1 MSDIVLYGMGRDKE
15 AELHDRYGER
25 LNSRPFR
32 RGAKHVV
39 TVLTHFV
46 GRLTRRYYFEDYV
59 RVYPG
64 GIAYNRLGLRRRAR
78 PHDLK
83 NLRNHMRFYEFAA
96 QFVPASR
103 VIDVGCGS
111 GYGCQVLHEAG
122 ADEVHGTDVSRHAL
136 RFARKHFGEHASFT
150 EQSITALD
158 GYPDD
163 FADVVV
169 SSEVL
174 EHIKE
179 YGLES
184 RAIGELRRVTRPG
197 GLLVIAT
204 PNSELLGEH
213 GFSWDEL
220 SSLIGSHFNE
230 FCIIENALVPFEP
243 SARRAWEERAT
254 SGRTGVI
261 VSEQIVLEET
271 VLPEGV
277 SAELKQGQA
286 PGDLEFLDRT
296 IDTRRLHNTHS
307 WVVLAV
313 PH

>member
-1 MSDIVLYGMGRDKE
+1 MRNTE
-15 AELHDRYGER
+15 NERNGER
-25 LNSRPFR
+25 RNSEQLR
-32 RGAKHVV
+32 RAVKRIV
-39 TVLTHFV
+39 TALTHFV
-46 GRLTRRYYFEDYV
+46 GRLTHRYYFEDYV

-64 GIAYNRLGLRRRAR
+64 GIAYNRLGLQRRAR

-96 QFVPASR
+96 QFVAANR
-103 VIDVGCGS
+103 VLDVGCGS
-111 GYGCQVLHEAG
+111 GYGCKILHEAG
-122 ADEVHGTDVSRHAL
+122 AAEVHGADVSRHAL

-150 EQSITALD
+150 EQSITEMSA
-158 GYPDD
+158 YPDG
-163 FADVVV
+163 FADVVL

-179 YGLES
+179 YGLEG
-184 RAIGELRRVTRPG
+184 RAISELRRVTRPG

-220 SSLIGSHFNE
+220 SALIASCFNE
-230 FCIIENALVPFEP
+230 FCIFENALVPFNP
-243 SARRAWEERAT
+243 GARLAWEERVAN
-254 SGRTGVI
+254 GRTGVI
-261 VSEQIVLEET
+261 VSEHIVLEET
-271 VLPEGV
+271 VVPDGM
-277 SAELKQGQA
+277 SAELKRGQA
-286 PGDLEFLDRT
+286 PGDLTFSNRI
-296 IDTRRLHNTHS
+296 IDTSRLHNTHS

>member
-1 MSDIVLYGMGRDKE
+1 MGSDRDEKRE
-15 AELHDRYGER
+15 EGGER
-25 LNSRPFR
+25 GGSGSLR
-32 RGAKHVV
+32 RTAKRIV
-39 TVLTHFV
+39 TASTHFV
-46 GRLTRRYYFEDYV
+46 GRHTRRYYFEDFV

-64 GIAYNRLGLRRRAR
+64 GIAYNRLGMKRKAR

-83 NLRNHMRFYEFAA
+83 NLRNHTRFYEFAA
-96 QFVPASR
+96 QFAPASR

-111 GYGCQVLHEAG
+111 GYGCRILHEAG
-122 ADEVHGTDVSRHAL
+122 ATEVHGCDVSRHAL
-136 RFARKHFGEHASFT
+136 RFARTHFGEHVSFT
-150 EQSITALD
+150 EQSITDLTA
-158 GYPDD
+158 YPDG
-163 FADVVV
+163 FADVVL

-184 RAIGELRRVTRPG
+184 RAMDELRRVTRPG
-197 GLLVIAT
+197 GLILVAT

-220 SSLIGSHFNE
+220 SSLVGAHFTE
-230 FCIIENALVPFEP
+230 FRIFENALVPFEA
-243 SARRAWEERAT
+243 SARHAWEERAA
-254 SGRTGVI
+254 SGRTGFI

-271 VLPEGV
+271 VVPDGL
-277 SAELKQGQA
+277 SAELKRGQA
-286 PGDLEFLDRT
+286 PGDLEFSNRT

-313 PH
+313 RH